1 MDSALFRRRL
11 LFWFHKEKRSLPWR
25 KTKDPYRILV
35 SEMMLQQTPVTK
47 VIPYYEKWLKAFPD
61 IKSLAGAKIDYV
73 LRMWQGLGYYSRA
86 RNIHKAARLIV
97 NEHRGKLPQDYGSL
111 KALPGIGAYTAGAVM
126 SIAFNKRYTAVDTN
140 IKRVMA
146 RIQCLDISRS
156 GADSGLVARRLE
168 KLISRKEPG
177 DFNQAMMELGALV
190 CRKQNPSCLACP
202 LKVFCRACKKGVQEI
217 LPSTLKKKYVEVT
230 AAVALINKN
239 GRYLIQQRPSSGLL
253 AGLWEFPGGKKDK
266 NESIE
271 SCLLREMEEETGC
284 KAEIKQFLLKVR
296 HYYTRFRVTLHVYSV
311 VLSGNLKIRA
321 KHRWVT
327 LDDMNKYTFPSGSVK
342 IVDFLKTEKRNHMNR

>member
-1 MDSALFRRRL
+1 MDCALFRRSL
-11 LFWFHKEKRSLPWR
+11 LSWFHKEKRSLPWR
-25 KTKDPYRILV
+25 RTKDPYRILV
-35 SEMMLQQTPVTK
+35 SEIMLQQTPVAK
-47 VIPYYEKWLKAFPD
+47 VIPYYEKWIRAFPD
-61 IKSLAGAKIDYV
+61 IESLAEAKIDDV

-86 RNIHKAARLIV
+86 RNLHRAARLIA
-97 NEHRGKLPQDYGSL
+97 NEYRGTVPQDYGSL

-126 SIAFNKRYTAVDTN
+126 SIAFNKRYTVVDTN

-146 RIQCLDISRS
+146 RILCMDLSLS
-156 GADSGLVARRLE
+156 GTDKGLIAAYLE

-177 DFNQAMMELGALV
+177 NFNQAMMELGALV
-190 CRKQNPSCLACP
+190 CRKQNPFCLACP
-202 LKVFCRACKKGVQEI
+202 LKDFCRACKKGVQEI
-217 LPSTLKKKYVEVT
+217 LPSPMKKKYVEVT

-253 AGLWEFPGGKKDK
+253 AGLWEFPGGKKEK

-271 SCLLREMEEETGC
+271 RCLLREMEEETGC

-311 VLSGNLKIRA
+311 TLDGNPKMHA

-327 LDDMNKYTFPSGSVK
+327 LGGMDKYAFPSGSVK
-342 IVDFLKTEKRNHMNR
+342 IVDFLKAGKRN